1 MPSGQNHRT
10 YLFRSMMGGVD
21 YHGAMGMASTGV
33 IKDDKIVLSRETP
46 GVRQEY
52 RLRLCEQWD
61 EIGYA
66 YAALR
71 AQNLRPGDDVE
82 LNLNGVAVPDDNVRR
97 MWHESGRSTN
107 IGRPLPA
114 YSTVIFDLNPD
125 HMIDGDNT
133 LGVTLTNQEKEASG
147 DILIDEIDVTV
158 MP

>member
-1 MPSGQNHRT
+1 M
-10 YLFRSMMGGVD
+10 LGGVD
-21 YHGAMGMASTGV
+21 YHGAPGMASTGA
-33 IKDDKIVLSRETP
+33 IKDDKIVLSRATP

-66 YAALR
+66 YAAVR
-71 AQNLRPGDDVE
+71 AQHLRPEDSVAFD
-82 LNLNGVAVPDDNVRR
+82 LNGVAVPDDSVRR

-114 YSTVIFDLNPD
+114 YSTLIFDLDPN
-125 HMIDGDNT
+125 HMLDGDNT
-133 LGVTLTNQEKEASG
+133 LGVSLAGQEKGASG
-147 DILIDEIDVTV
+147 DIVIDEIDITV